1 MNQMTTAPAS
11 FTPASC
17 PLLAAVLPVRYAI
30 GPIKS
35 TASTPAVSA
44 ASLQLPEATGP
55 FPELGSDYPQLNEC
69 ALGYVPRM
77 LRDGWLYVWQEALGQ
92 LSEYQVKRAL
102 LKPTSRVEP
111 ALDSEARA
119 YLILPAGEP
128 VQLVWSPQRWSDPQC
143 AFAKEMPSVR
153 QRIMRDIVPGAGP
166 LSGAVASALSELGDY
181 TPQDYR
187 WSCEPEPKAWL
198 LEEPALR
205 RMKRCEQQFHAIV
218 DDPWG
223 VLLDLAGLVRARKQ
237 TFDRLARVRAD
248 DWAIAS
254 TVKTVS
260 ENDDDIRKQLGSLI
274 DVARLEQTLREQERA
289 QDELDAD
296 IRRIAALWA
305 DWFATLGKD
314 GPATLESACGHF
326 DITQMEARDALEANF
341 AAAMM
346 GPAST
351 SLGVKAIEPV
361 LEPMTGPGKPWL
373 LWAVLGLV
381 QRVGPGDL
389 KQLLQVPENLA
400 PVADELTEGAASLA
414 RAAALAAALNHG
426 ADKLAGFQPHGGGE
440 PLFAVLSPILT
451 GRLRNLSEQI
461 HSLTYT
467 LMTAMLARSRQRV
480 AAESLSIKDALRW
493 LGAQMGQ
500 AHNKGQ
506 RHSMEKRLDQMERQE
521 VRANQLQ
528 TRSPMAPSP
537 LASQI
542 KEAVPHLRV
551 VPQPPPTPPHPQP
564 GYGSEAP
571 RAVVS
576 KPTAAL
582 PALEKVGG
590 GVRLPSIA
598 DLLNEAPLK
607 TLIAVVG
614 LWNLDKAY
622 SAVRNNPSAQGILS
636 TVSAGL
642 AVTTATSAILQQ
654 LAETDWKRH
663 ITRAGHINS
672 QAQEHLARAL
682 GVGSAAM
689 LLQAITAGID
699 VFHYGWQALDAYR
712 AGDLDTSAVN
722 ASLAVSNLAY
732 ARVSVQAMRA
742 MRIARAAVLAGEAGA
757 LATGIGVLTLPLRL
771 TLLGLVVTILVEM
784 ALLLFT
790 QDSPLET
797 WFKNTRFGTRPA
809 DWSDS
814 FARTLQA
821 LYQAIFPVRLT
832 LERWSELNPRNGHLI
847 NELRLVIRLPGQTE
861 YRPGMVSLEGYEEWQ
876 TERGLLDFG
885 SPLLR
890 CVPFARGEDEPM
902 TLDTGSRVAPE
913 PDGSVRLRRA
923 YHEPEGQ
930 TLVRICGT
938 LTYQPVE
945 GISLPPIDIDV
956 S

>member
-1 MNQMTTAPAS
+1 
-11 FTPASC
+11 
-17 PLLAAVLPVRYAI
+17 
-30 GPIKS
+30 
-35 TASTPAVSA
+35 
-44 ASLQLPEATGP
+44 
-55 FPELGSDYPQLNEC
+55 
-69 ALGYVPRM
+69 M

-102 LKPTSRVEP
+102 LTPTSRVEP

-143 AFAKEMPSVR
+143 AFAKEIPSVR

-166 LSGAVASALSELGDY
+166 LSGPVASALSELGDY
-181 TPQDYR
+181 TPQDYS

-237 TFDRLARVRAD
+237 AFERLARVRAD
-248 DWAIAS
+248 DWAVAS

-289 QDELDAD
+289 QDELDAE
-296 IRRIAALWA
+296 IRHIAALWA

-346 GPAST
+346 GLAST

-361 LEPMTGPGKPWL
+361 LDPMTGPGKPWL
-373 LWAVLGLV
+373 LWAVLGLA

-389 KQLLQVPENLA
+389 KQLLQVPESLA
-400 PVADELTEGAASLA
+400 PVADELTDGAASLA
-414 RAAALAAALNHG
+414 RAGALAAALNHG
-426 ADKLAGFQPHGGGE
+426 ADKLAGFQPRSGGE

-451 GRLRNLSEQI
+451 GRLRSLSEQV
-461 HSLTYT
+461 HSQAYT

-480 AAESLSIKDALRW
+480 AAESLSMKDALRW
-493 LGAQMGQ
+493 LGEQMGQ

-506 RHSMEKRLDQMERQE
+506 RHSIEKRLDQMERQE
-521 VRANQLQ
+521 ARANQLQ
-528 TRSPMAPSP
+528 TRSPMAPNP

-542 KEAVPHLRV
+542 KDAVPHLRV
-551 VPQPPPTPPHPQP
+551 VPQPPPAPLHPQP

-571 RAVVS
+571 PAVID
-576 KPTAAL
+576 KPATAL
-582 PALEKVGG
+582 PALEKAGG
-590 GVRLPSIA
+590 GVRVPSVSE
-598 DLLNEAPLK
+598 LLNEAPLK
-607 TLIAVVG
+607 TLIAIVA
-614 LWNLDKAY
+614 LWNAHKTLEVSRQKRDAKNDIA
-622 SAVRNNPSAQGILS
+622 AF
-636 TVSAGL
+636 SAGL
-642 AVTTATSAILQQ
+642 SVATAGAAILQQ
-654 LAETDWKRH
+654 LAETDWQRH
-663 ITRAGHINS
+663 ITSAGHTNPE
-672 QAQEHLARAL
+672 AQKLLAKAL
-682 GVGSAAM
+682 GRGANAM

-712 AGDLDTSAVN
+712 AGDLDTSAVH
-722 ASLAVSNLAY
+722 AGLAVSNLAY

-771 TLLGLVVTILVEM
+771 TLLGLVVTILVEI

-809 DWSDS
+809 DWSGS

-821 LYQAIFPVRLT
+821 LYQALFPVRLS
-832 LERWSELNPRNGHLI
+832 LERWSEINPHNGHLI
-847 NELRLVIRLPGQTE
+847 NELRLVIRLTGQTE
-861 YRPGMVSLEGYEEWQ
+861 YRHGMLSLEGHEEWQ

-890 CVPFARGEDEPM
+890 CVPFAQGEDEPM
-902 TLDTGSRVAPE
+902 TLDNGSRVTPE

-930 TLVRICGT
+930 TLVRIRGT
-938 LTYQPVE
+938 LIYQPVE